1 MNDKN
6 EQTIKYA
13 LYCRKSTE
21 DSSRQILS
29 LDSQEKEMIKLSENL
44 GLNIVQTFR
53 ESKSAKKPDN
63 RPQFSELINLIKRG
77 KIQGVICWKIDR
89 LSRNPI
95 DSATIQWLLQQNE
108 LKIIQTME
116 RQYLPGDNAL
126 LFNVESGM
134 ANQYILDLSKNVKR
148 GIRAKL
154 EKGGWP
160 NLAPLGYLNKDS
172 KIIIDKARGKY
183 IVKIFE
189 LYKTGKYSVKE
200 IADTLFKE
208 GFRSRAHNKYHKSKI
223 HKMLSDS
230 FYCGIMEKNGQLYE
244 GKHEP
249 LISKKLFDEV
259 QEMLTKKSHIKKQ
272 NIPFAFRGILRC
284 AKCGCLL
291 TATQKKGRLTYYY
304 CTNGKNVCEEHKAY
318 IKEENLSTE
327 LNNIFNE
334 LIFDEKVV
342 NLVYRAKLKE
352 SGNILSYLEE
362 AILNLNNRLKTLE
375 ERKKVLL
382 DGYLDKVVLDGDY
395 KAKNQIIENE
405 IVLINKDLQELEIKK
420 QSQNNITLERI
431 RKAFLEPK
439 TMQKEFLSKKPD
451 EQRNTLITLL
461 WNASVANKK
470 IANISFKEPYNVLS
484 KIENKSDFDSV
495 RKRRDS
501 NPRYRCRYSAFRER
515 PIQPL
520 SHSSYLFYFTNF
532 YLRIIKTVKT
542 ISMRTNKLAPVK
554 NNNLIPSL
562 F

>member
-29 LDSQEKEMIKLSENL
+29 LDSQEKEMLKLADSLNL
-44 GLNIVQTFR
+44 SIDYKFR

-183 IVKIFE
+183 IIKIFE
-189 LYKTGKYSVKE
+189 MYKTGKYSVKE
-200 IADTLFKE
+200 ISDTLFKE

-223 HKMLSDS
+223 HKMLSES
-230 FYCGIMEKNGQLYE
+230 FYCGIMERDDEKYLGT
-244 GKHEP
+244 HEP

-272 NIPFAFRGILRC
+272 NIPFAFRGMLRC

-291 TATQKKGRLTYYY
+291 TATKKKGRLTYYY

-327 LNNIFNE
+327 LNGVFDN

-342 NLVYRAKLKE
+342 NLVYRAKQRE
-352 SGNILSYLEE
+352 SGNVLSYLEE
-362 AILNLNNRLKTLE
+362 AILGLQNRLKTLD
-375 ERKKVLL
+375 ERKKVLI
-382 DGYLDKVVLDGDY
+382 DGYLDKVVLEGDY
-395 KAKNQIIENE
+395 KAKNQVIENE
-405 IVLINKDLQELEIKK
+405 IVLINKDLQELETKK
-420 QSQNNITLERI
+420 QSQDNITLERI
-431 RKAFLEPK
+431 RNAFLEPK
-439 TMQKEFLSKKPD
+439 IIQKAFLLQKPD
-451 EQRNTLITLL
+451 EQRNTLIDVL

-495 RKRRDS
+495 RRVRDLSRSLRPRMGGAHLSRVGVRISPGYSSDARPLISASASTRVSLPTCS
-501 NPRYRCRYSAFRER
+501 NP
-515 PIQPL
+515 
-520 SHSSYLFYFTNF
+520 SSNT
-532 YLRIIKTVKT
+532 K
-542 ISMRTNKLAPVK
+542 
-554 NNNLIPSL
+554 
-562 F
+562 

>member
-6 EQTIKYA
+6 DQTIKYA

-29 LDSQEKEMIKLSENL
+29 LDSQEKEMLKLADSLNL
-44 GLNIVQTFR
+44 SIDYKFR

-189 LYKTGKYSVKE
+189 MYKTGKYSVKE
-200 IADTLFKE
+200 ISDTLFKE

-223 HKMLSDS
+223 HKMLSES
-230 FYCGIMEKNGQLYE
+230 FYCGIMEKSGNIYQGN
-244 GKHEP
+244 HEP

-272 NIPFAFRGILRC
+272 NIPFAFRGMLRC

-291 TATQKKGRLTYYY
+291 TATKKKGRLTYYY
-304 CTNGKNVCEEHKAY
+304 CTNGKNNCEEHKAY
-318 IKEENLSTE
+318 IKEEHLSTE
-327 LNNIFNE
+327 LNGVFNN

-342 NLVYRAKLKE
+342 NLVYRAKQRE
-352 SGNILSYLEE
+352 SGNVLSYLEE
-362 AILNLNNRLKTLE
+362 AILGLQNRLKTLE
-375 ERKKVLL
+375 ERKKVLI
-382 DGYLDKVVLDGDY
+382 DGYLDKVVLEGDY
-395 KAKNQIIENE
+395 KAKNQVIENE
-405 IVLINKDLQELEIKK
+405 MVLINKDLQELEIKK
-420 QSQNNITLERI
+420 QSQDNITLERI
-431 RKAFLEPK
+431 KNFFLGPK
-439 TMQKEFLSKKPD
+439 QMKKEFLESNSEK
-451 EQRNTLITLL
+451 QRNTLITLL
-461 WNASVANKK
+461 WNAEVENKK

-495 RKRRDS
+495 RRGRDS
-501 NPRYRCRYSAFRER
+501 NPGPACTSDSFQDCSIR
-515 PIQPL
+515 PLWHL
-520 SHSSYLFYFTNF
+520 S
-532 YLRIIKTVKT
+532 
-542 ISMRTNKLAPVK
+542 
-554 NNNLIPSL
+554 
-562 F
+562 

>member
-6 EQTIKYA
+6 ETTIKYA

-29 LDSQEKEMIKLSENL
+29 LDSQEKEMLKLADSLNL
-44 GLNIVQTFR
+44 SIDYKFR

-160 NLAPLGYLNKDS
+160 NLAPIGYLNKDS

-183 IVKIFE
+183 ISRIFE
-189 LYKTGKYSVKE
+189 LYKTGKYSVRE
-200 IADTLFKE
+200 IAEMLFKE
-208 GFRSRAHNKYHKSKI
+208 GFRSRAGKKYHKSKI

-230 FYCGIMEKNGQLYE
+230 FYCGIMEKGGAIYRGN
-244 GKHEP
+244 HEP

-259 QEMLTKKSHIKKQ
+259 QEMLTKKAHIKKQ
-272 NIPFAFRGILRC
+272 NIPFAFRGMLRC

-291 TATQKKGRLTYYY
+291 TATKKKGRLIYYY
-304 CTNGKNVCEEHKAY
+304 CTNGKNVCEEHKDY
-318 IKEENLSTE
+318 IKEENLSSE
-327 LNNIFNE
+327 LNNVFNE
-334 LIFDEKVV
+334 LIFDEEVV

-352 SGNILSYLEE
+352 SQSKTSYLDDG
-362 AILNLNNRLKTLE
+362 ILNLHNRLKTLN
-375 ERKKVLL
+375 ERKKTLL
-382 DGYLDKVVLDGDY
+382 DGYLDKIVLEDDY
-395 KAKNQIIENE
+395 KAKNQDIENE
-405 IVLINKDLQELEIKK
+405 IVLINKDLKELNIKK
-420 QSQNNITLERI
+420 QSQDNITLERI
-431 RKAFLEPK
+431 RNAFLEPK
-439 TMQKEFLSKKPD
+439 IMQKEFLSQKPD

-470 IANISFKEPYNVLS
+470 IANISFKEPYNILS
-484 KIENKSDFDSV
+484 KIENKSDFNSV
-495 RKRRDS
+495 RRGRDFRLIRS
-501 NPRYRCRYSAFRER
+501 PSRAHSLSRDCDKYPPDTYRSFAAIFVC
-515 PIQPL
+515 
-520 SHSSYLFYFTNF
+520 
-532 YLRIIKTVKT
+532 
-542 ISMRTNKLAPVK
+542 
-554 NNNLIPSL
+554 
-562 F
+562 